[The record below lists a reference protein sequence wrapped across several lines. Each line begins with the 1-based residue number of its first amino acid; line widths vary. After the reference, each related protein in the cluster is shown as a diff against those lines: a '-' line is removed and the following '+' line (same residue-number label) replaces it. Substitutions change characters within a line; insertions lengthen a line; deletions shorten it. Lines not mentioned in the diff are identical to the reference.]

1 MKQAVIV
8 SGARTAV
15 GRAPR
20 GMLRTT
26 RPDDMA
32 GAAIAEAVKRAGDLD
47 RAEIED
53 VILGCAVPE
62 GAQGM
67 NVARLAAARAG
78 LPASVPA
85 QTVNRFCSSGLQTI
99 ASAAERIMAGFAT
112 TIVAGGTESMSL
124 SPAPAA
130 NFSPNS
136 ALVREHPEYYLAMG
150 LTGEVVAERYG
161 ISREEQDAFAL
172 RSHRLAAEAVD
183 SGHFDPEI
191 VPLQVTRDWV
201 DDQGAQR
208 HEEVTFARDEGP
220 RRDTS
225 EAALAKLKPV
235 FKQGGTITAGNSSQ
249 RSDGAAAVVV
259 MEHDG
264 AERLGLE
271 PLARF
276 VAFAVGAVPPEVM
289 GVGPTVAIPRAL
301 ELAGLKLDD
310 IELIEL
316 NEAFASQSL
325 AVIRQLGIDQE
336 RLNVNGGAIALGH
349 PMGATGAKLTIQLLA
364 EMARRRARY
373 GMVTMCVGGGMG
385 AAGIFE
391 SLRR

>member
-1 MKQAVIV
+1 
-8 SGARTAV
+8 
-15 GRAPR
+15 
-20 GMLRTT
+20 
-26 RPDDMA
+26 
-32 GAAIAEAVKRAGDLD
+32 
-47 RAEIED
+47 
-53 VILGCAVPE
+53 
-62 GAQGM
+62 
-67 NVARLAAARAG
+67 
-78 LPASVPA
+78 
-85 QTVNRFCSSGLQTI
+85 
-99 ASAAERIMAGFAT
+99 MAGFAT
-112 TIVAGGTESMSL
+112 TVVAGGTESMSL
-124 SPAPAA
+124 APAPAA
-130 NFSPNS
+130 NFSPNP
-136 ALVREHPEYYLAMG
+136 ALVREHPEYYMSMG
-150 LTGEVVAERYG
+150 LTGEVVADRYG

-183 SGHFDPEI
+183 SGRFDPEI
-191 VPLQVTRDWV
+191 VPLEVSLEWV
-201 DDQGAQR
+201 DDGGERR
-208 HEEVTFARDEGP
+208 HSQTTFARDEGP

-225 EAALAKLKPV
+225 PEALAKLRPV

-259 MEHDG
+259 MEAER

-301 ELAGLKLDD
+301 QLAGLKLED
-310 IELIEL
+310 IDLIEL

-325 AVIRQLGIDQE
+325 AVMRELGLDQE

-364 EMARRRARY
+364 EMARRGGRY

-391 SLRR
+391 NLRR